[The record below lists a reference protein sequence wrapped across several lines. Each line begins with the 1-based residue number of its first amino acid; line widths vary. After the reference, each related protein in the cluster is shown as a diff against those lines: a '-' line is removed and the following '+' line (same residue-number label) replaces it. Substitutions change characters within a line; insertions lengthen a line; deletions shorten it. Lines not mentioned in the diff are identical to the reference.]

1 MPGRLAGFAMLARRL
16 DSFAQTR
23 EIIVIG
29 MARRFVEV
37 LDELMHARSLLGLSL
52 GGLRVAGANAGG
64 HAALQDGVGGRA
76 TVMDSEIFPD
86 ILPNLGI
93 SRPKP
98 PV

>member
-37 LDELMHARSLLGLSL
+37 LDELMHARSLLGLCL
-52 GGLRVAGANAGG
+52 LY
-64 HAALQDGVGGRA
+64 
-76 TVMDSEIFPD
+76 T
-86 ILPNLGI
+86 
-93 SRPKP
+93 SRPP
-98 PV
+98 GTTTRTTRDAAR

>member
-37 LDELMHARSLLGLSL
+37 LDELLSL
-52 GGLRVAGANAGG
+52 I
-64 HAALQDGVGGRA
+64 H
-76 TVMDSEIFPD
+76 I
-86 ILPNLGI
+86 
-93 SRPKP
+93 
-98 PV
+98 

>member
-37 LDELMHARSLLGLSL
+37 LDELMHARSLLGLGL

-64 HAALQDGVGGRA
+64 HAALA
-76 TVMDSEIFPD
+76 LSLIH
-86 ILPNLGI
+86 I
-93 SRPKP
+93 
-98 PV
+98 

>member
-37 LDELMHARSLLGLSL
+37 LDELMHARLLISRLSL
-52 GGLRVAGANAGG
+52 SMALLVQMRLQCSIGNRV
-64 HAALQDGVGGRA
+64 
-76 TVMDSEIFPD
+76 
-86 ILPNLGI
+86 
-93 SRPKP
+93 
-98 PV
+98 